1 MSDEQNSQTPAELPA
16 PANATATETA
26 PLPVRRPFAQSL
38 ALLALAA
45 AIGTAVGGYFIW
57 HEVQRLNDWQQQV
70 LGQIDTR
77 THALDQRLQSL
88 KDRLENDLVASER
101 SRRGVDDEQRKLAT
115 AQAALEDALGVLRA
129 QIGRSQDE
137 WVLAEAQYLLRIA
150 NQRAQLQRDTLTAAE
165 SLRSADQR
173 LQSLADPG
181 LNTVREQIAREI
193 AALEAVAQPD
203 LAGITLTLDSL
214 AAQVAQ
220 WPLKDRHAPRSL
232 AAVTGSENAPA
243 TANDWRGRVEGVV
256 ANIWEALRS
265 LVVVR
270 RNDAPIAP
278 MLSPE
283 QEFFLQENLR
293 LQLNIAR
300 LAALQG
306 ETAGYRS
313 SLKTAVAW
321 VQTHF
326 ADDAPTVLAAQAE
339 LQRLAGLDV
348 HPQMPDISTSL
359 RILRQQ
365 ASNTAAGAAP

>member
-1 MSDEQNSQTPAELPA
+1 MSDEQNSQTPAVLPA
-16 PANATATETA
+16 PASATTTETA
-26 PLPVRRPFAQSL
+26 PPPVRRSFAQP
-38 ALLALAA
+38 LALAA
-45 AIGTAVGGYFIW
+45 LAVAIGTAVGGYFIW
-57 HEVQRLNDWQQQV
+57 HEVQRLGAWQQQV

-77 THALDQRLQSL
+77 TQALDLRLQSF
-88 KDRLENDLVASER
+88 KDRLDEDLAANER
-101 SRRGVDDEQRKLAT
+101 GRRGADDQQRKLAS

-181 LNTVREQIAREI
+181 LNAVREQIAGEI

-203 LAGITLTLDSL
+203 LAGIALTLDSL
-214 AAQVAQ
+214 AAQVTQ

-232 AAVTGSENAPA
+232 AVTRENIPA
-243 TANDWRGRVEGVV
+243 AANDWRSRVEGVV
-256 ANIWEALRS
+256 TNIWEALRS

-270 RNDAPIAP
+270 RNDTPVAPLLA
-278 MLSPE
+278 PE
-283 QEFFLQENLR
+283 QEFFLSENLR

-306 ETAGYRS
+306 DTASYRS
-313 SLKTAVAW
+313 SLKAALVW

-326 ADDAPTVLAAQAE
+326 ADAAPTVLAAQTE

-348 HPQMPDISTSL
+348 YPEMPDISTSL
-359 RILRQQ
+359 RLLRQQ
-365 ASNTAAGAAP
+365 TRSAAAETAP